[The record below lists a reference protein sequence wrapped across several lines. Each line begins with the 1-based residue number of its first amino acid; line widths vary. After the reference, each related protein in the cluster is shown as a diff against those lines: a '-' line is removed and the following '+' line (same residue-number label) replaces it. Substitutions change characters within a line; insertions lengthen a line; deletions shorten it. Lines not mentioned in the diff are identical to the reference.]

1 MKEELIRMKTNANRV
16 ALLEY
21 EPVNGRIL
29 GTSFSSKMQ
38 YISVEL
44 EKRRSD
50 LSALLHVSEARAR
63 EAQENAREIGALIDE
78 AEAMINEAHDK
89 YISAET
95 RLRQEAALRV
105 LAERKL
111 KDLKEDLRSYPNL
124 DPNTRVYSPRATSV
138 PVKPRA
144 ETRVIHRD
152 KTRPVVVVKPEVN
165 EGMRLIKSQ
174 LAKRSAVKLASFG
187 TLILLILIAL
197 FLLIGIDIQ
206 AAH

>member
-1 MKEELIRMKTNANRV
+1 MRTNANRA

-21 EPVNGRIL
+21 EPVKGRIL
-29 GTSFSSKMQ
+29 ETSFTSKMQ

-50 LSALLHVSEARAR
+50 LTALLHVSEARAR

-89 YISAET
+89 YISAQT
-95 RLRQEAALRV
+95 RFRQEAALRA

-124 DPNTRVYSPRATSV
+124 DPHTRVFSPRVTSV
-138 PVKPRA
+138 LVKPRA
-144 ETRVIHRD
+144 ETKVIHRD
-152 KTRPVVVVKPEVN
+152 KTGPVVVVKPEVH
-165 EGMRLIKSQ
+165 EGMQLIKSH
-174 LAKRSAVKLASFG
+174 LAKKSAVTLASFG
-187 TLILLILIAL
+187 TLILLILVAL
-197 FLLIGIDIQ
+197 FLLAGIDIQ